1 MKKYKIITLGCKVN
15 QAESEALGETLATPD
30 WQPAE
35 DSEAAELYI
44 INTCAVTQKAAMQ
57 SRQAVRQAI
66 HANPQARVVVTG
78 CYAQTEPQALAKIE
92 GLDYI
97 VDQTGKQKLAEMIGR
112 GELTKSPRPVLFQL
126 TPFRPHTGPGL
137 F

>member
-1 MKKYKIITLGCKVN
+1 MKKFKIITLGCKVN

-35 DSEAAELYI
+35 ALEAADLCI

-66 HANPQARVVVTG
+66 HANPRAWVVVTG

-92 GLDYI
+92 RLDCI
-97 VDQTGKQKLAEMIGR
+97 VDQAGKQRLSEMVAR
-112 GELTKSPRPVLFQL
+112 GELTKCAQPVIFQPVAKPVSASSFL
-126 TPFRPHTGPGL
+126 
-137 F
+137 